1 MTALLKLRIDWRQ
14 SIRNTRK
21 RESKRSPKLFVTR
34 EFQYFKLQIFTF
46 NLYVYHLTRGFIA
59 STRAFNN
66 ATRA

>member
-1 MTALLKLRIDWRQ
+1 MTALLKLRKDQRQ
-14 SIRNTRK
+14 IRSTRE

-34 EFQYFKLQIFTF
+34 EFQYFKLKIFIF

-59 STRAFNN
+59 STRAFNH